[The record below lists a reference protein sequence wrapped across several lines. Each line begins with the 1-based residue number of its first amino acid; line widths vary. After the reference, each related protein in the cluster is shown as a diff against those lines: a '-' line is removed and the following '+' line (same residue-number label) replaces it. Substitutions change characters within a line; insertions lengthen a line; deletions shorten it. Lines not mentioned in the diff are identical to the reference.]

1 MTRPFVR
8 SSVRPSCLSC
18 NHIDRRRVLDSV
30 SYLYSCG
37 TSRPCDVKS
46 SRFLFP
52 IYRIVVLC
60 CVVSVSTGSLFV
72 HNSPTAQQL
81 HVFPV
86 VYAPYALYVLYAT
99 SIHLLFYQRIQK
111 KPPHSGL
118 HPHSHLQ
125 PYSPS
130 SRVLH
135 IECFALALLA
145 RIRDRC
151 CPHAIQSLVFASQ
164 QPTANL
170 RIPHF

>member
-1 MTRPFVR
+1 MFLTV
-8 SSVRPSCLSC
+8 
-18 NHIDRRRVLDSV
+18 
-30 SYLYSCG
+30 YLTC
-37 TSRPCDVKS
+37 T
-46 SRFLFP
+46 L
-52 IYRIVVLC
+52 VVLLVPAMSSQVVFFFRSTELL